1 MGQLDSSESAIESAD
16 GDDGLLIGVIAGG
29 GVVVAVFA
37 LGVLV
42 TCVFRRRKHKRQ
54 LVTLESSKA
63 VSSSTLTTVH
73 KTTFDTGDKAISGL
87 ASANP
92 LPTSKGEIH
101 LDLEKDQLQ
110 PTVSPGPEPSAAGA
124 AQSSSDKDPRTAEAA
139 KAPITI

>member
-1 MGQLDSSESAIESAD
+1 MA
-16 GDDGLLIGVIAGG
+16 GLHRLRG
-29 GVVVAVFA
+29 AV
-37 LGVLV
+37 LQIDRLNLVLHLA
-42 TCVFRRRKHKRQ
+42 CVLRRRKHKRQ

-73 KTTFDTGDKAISGL
+73 KTTFDTGDKAASGS

-92 LPTSKGEIH
+92 LPTSKGEIN

-110 PTVSPGPEPSAAGA
+110 PTVSPGPESSAAGA

-139 KAPITI
+139 KAPITF